1 MKTPNLISYISTPNS
16 GSNILTPNPIYE
28 KNKNSGQK
36 NNFCIL
42 CESKISFPG
51 ICVDCLNFI
60 LKSLKDSYKNYLYI
74 AKEDFNKLSSKID
87 TMLTLNH
94 FMDENQQINVSNKTI
109 KIKELYPILN
119 VKKEDL
125 INKIKQLICINCL
138 NNISVENINYIL
150 LPCNCYLCNKECL
163 EDFFKKFDFNQKSN
177 KYEKKRVSY
186 VCICSQEY
194 FNKDILDIAY
204 IFYKNNLKE
213 DLRKALN
220 LYTINFVYY
229 CSNCS
234 NKLTQKELDTY
245 QKKLISYYK
254 LKVNQNNE
262 MNKFYK
268 EKDINGILCDKCY
281 SNKKLICN

>member
-1 MKTPNLISYISTPNS
+1 MAIGT
-16 GSNILTPNPIYE
+16 NITPNPIY
-28 KNKNSGQK
+28 NQNNNNSVK
-36 NNFCIL
+36 SNNLCIL
-42 CESKISFPG
+42 CENKISYPG
-51 ICVDCLNFI
+51 ICQVCLDLI

-74 AKEDFNKLSSKID
+74 AKEEFNKLSSKLE

-94 FMDENQQINVSNKTI
+94 VIDENQQINVSNKSI

-119 VKKEDL
+119 VKKENL
-125 INKIKQLICINCL
+125 IKKIKKFICINCL
-138 NNISVENINYIL
+138 NNISEEDLNYIV
-150 LPCNCYLCNKECL
+150 LPCNCFLCNKKCL
-163 EDFFKKFDFNQKSN
+163 EEFFKKFDFNQKSN

-204 IFYKNNLKE
+204 IFYKNSLKDNLK
-213 DLRKALN
+213 KALN

-229 CSNCS
+229 CSNCF
-234 NKLTQKELDTY
+234 NKLTKNELDTY
-245 QKKLISYYK
+245 EKKLISFYK
-254 LKVNQNNE
+254 LKTNQNKE

-268 EKDINGILCDKCY
+268 EKEINGILCNKCY